1 MLKIERGLFAGVLSL
16 CSALACSAGSS
27 AGSVTNQRPGGGSGN
42 APGNGLDNNGSGNNG
57 SGNGSNIGTGTAGVP
72 VINTDTGEVMDA
84 GDCGSTLDVLYR
96 DFDGPPAHPDFEM
109 PFAGD
114 VVRRGL
120 VEGALG
126 TDQKPVFKGRVG
138 HPPLMGSPTAIN
150 TDWNPT
156 QPVIASAASFKQW
169 YNTSEINRAIPK
181 KLALTESPAGSGIFG
196 YDSSAF
202 FPLAPNEGFGIT
214 PKGND
219 LGMNFLF
226 TTEIHVQF
234 KYTAAQKFTFRGDD
248 DLWIFVNGQLALDL
262 GSMHGPEEGTID
274 FDAQAASLN
283 IVVGNFYAMDVFHA
297 ERHMRGSNF
306 KITTNIACFT
316 PSIIK

>member
-1 MLKIERGLFAGVLSL
+1 MLRIKFGLLSSLLSL
-16 CSALACSAGSS
+16 CCVLGCSASS
-27 AGSVTNQRPGGGSGN
+27 PAGSEASPRPGGGSGN
-42 APGNGLDNNGSGNNG
+42 TPSDGSGNGPSVG
-57 SGNGSNIGTGTAGVP
+57 SGNGSSVGSGNAGGP
-72 VINTDTGEVMDA
+72 SINTSSGEAMDA

-96 DFDGPPAHPDFEM
+96 DFNESHPDFEM

-120 VEGALG
+120 VEVALG
-126 TDQKPVFKGRVG
+126 PDQKPVFKDRVG
-138 HPPLMGSPTAIN
+138 HPALAGSPTAIN

-156 QPVIASAASFKQW
+156 QPVIASAASFAQW
-169 YNTSEINRAIPK
+169 YNTSDVNRAIPK
-181 KLALTESPAGSGIFG
+181 KLVLSESSAGSGIFG
-196 YDSSAF
+196 YDTTAF
-202 FPLAPNEGFGIT
+202 FPLAPTEGFGIT

-234 KYTAAQKFTFRGDD
+234 TYMATQKFTFRGDD
-248 DLWIFVNGQLALDL
+248 DMWIFINGQLALDL

-283 IVVGNFYAMDVFHA
+283 IVVGGSYAMDIFHA
-297 ERHMRGSNF
+297 ERHTRGSNF
-306 KITTNIACFT
+306 KITTNISCFT
-316 PSIIK
+316 PSVLK